1 MVLRSAALLCM
12 VVMLILSAVCPTCGA
27 DGHSDRDIS
36 DNPPFSLAATCGD
49 KMYYLPAYEGA
60 PACDSLRQLAAVL
73 SGTSVEGECVSPEIT
88 DVIFPEVSVTEL
100 SHVES
105 ISPRAP

>member
-1 MVLRSAALLCM
+1 MVLRRTASLCI
-12 VVMLILSAVCPTCGA
+12 VVMLILSAACPAWGA
-27 DGHSDRDIS
+27 DSHSARDVS
-36 DNPPFSLAATCGD
+36 DNLPFSLAATCGD

-60 PACDSLRQLAAVL
+60 PACSSLRQLAAVL

-88 DVIFPEVSVTEL
+88 DVVFPEISVTEL
-100 SHVES
+100 SHAES